1 MLYRCVEKE
10 VGLLKMLRYEY
21 LPKIKIE
28 MRGEVRKLKKG
39 ALKKSIDALHE
50 TRARYFSWLYEGNR
64 ESGGNF
70 YWFELTRYQP
80 LEWRI
85 SRLLPA
91 PPPLVPPAAILPR
104 DIIHRITDSL
114 INPDESVT
122 MTVVPAVPLKY
133 KTVELC
139 FIHYSSNYIFGRI
152 TLK

>member
-1 MLYRCVEKE
+1 MLFKDVEKD
-10 VGLLKMLRYEY
+10 VDLLKMLRYER
-21 LPKIKIE
+21 LPKIKKE
-28 MRGEVRKLKKG
+28 MRRAVRKLKKG
-39 ALKKSIDALHE
+39 ALKKSIAALHE
-50 TRARYFSWLYEGNR
+50 TRARYFSQLYEGNR
-64 ESGGNF
+64 EVGGDF

-104 DIIHRITDSL
+104 DIIDRITDSL